1 MQSRIR
7 EIVNEVSKSVKHHM
21 VVSIKN
27 MQKKNLEVWAFSKA
41 KVEWV
46 VMKALYINK

>member
-1 MQSRIR
+1 MQSRR

-27 MQKKNLEVWAFSKA
+27 IQKKNLEV
-41 KVEWV
+41 
-46 VMKALYINK
+46 